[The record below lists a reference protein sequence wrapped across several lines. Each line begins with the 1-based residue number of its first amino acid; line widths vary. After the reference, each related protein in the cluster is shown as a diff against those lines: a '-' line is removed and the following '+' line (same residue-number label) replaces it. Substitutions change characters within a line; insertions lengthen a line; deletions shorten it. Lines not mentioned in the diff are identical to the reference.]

1 MGNKEI
7 ARQWIDT
14 YNDADKE
21 RMASLMTEDSE
32 VLIPA
37 MGIAYGP
44 RWERAGNAMNL
55 VRNRTIEARRMTV
68 SGDAVAIEFLW
79 HAISLG
85 GPGLAPAGERVEMEN
100 CIVLDFRDG
109 LISRYVEYLGR
120 IEGIDLAI
128 ASRRMLESPQ
138 SVSE

>member
-1 MGNKEI
+1 MGNEET

-14 YNDADKE
+14 YNDADKK
-21 RMASLMTEDSE
+21 RMADLMTEDSE

-55 VRNRTIEARRMTV
+55 VRNRTIEVRRMTA

-109 LISRYVEYLGR
+109 LVSRYVEYLGR
-120 IEGIDLAI
+120 MEGIDLAI
-128 ASRRMLESPQ
+128 VSRRMLESTQ
-138 SVSE
+138 SS

>member
-7 ARQWIDT
+7 ARQWIDA
-14 YNDADKE
+14 YNAADKE
-21 RMASLMTEDSE
+21 CIASLMTEDSE

-44 RWERAGNAMNL
+44 RWERTGNAMNL
-55 VRNRTIEARRMTV
+55 VRDRAIEVRRMTA

-128 ASRRMLESPQ
+128 TSRRMLETSQ
-138 SVSE
+138 GI